1 MTIGSTTLNLLL
13 EFLDWALHLQ
23 SGASCLAH
31 STTFQCLSTMDGVL
45 GGIQVLKA
53 YLPLVKAY
61 LHLEPMV
68 KLLITLVNQV
78 LL

>member
-45 GGIQVLKA
+45 GGLQVLKA
-53 YLPLVKAY
+53 LLPLVKAY

>member
-1 MTIGSTTLNLLL
+1 
-13 EFLDWALHLQ
+13 
-23 SGASCLAH
+23 
-31 STTFQCLSTMDGVL
+31 MDGVL
-45 GGIQVLKA
+45 GGLQVLKA
-53 YLPLVKAY
+53 LLPLVKAY